1 MLKMFDRAAFI
12 TSAES
17 VLTSGELFMNKMK
30 KVLIAS
36 TLGVTSFAFIVG
48 GSIATMQERT
58 DTNQNSNQNRN
69 SNRNR
74 NSNNSNRD
82 MNGNMMNSNMD
93 MNSDPNMMNSN
104 MEMNSNSNMMNSN
117 MSSMSD
123 NPNALDADFAMMAAM
138 GGMAEIEWAKLAME
152 KSTNKNVQKYA
163 KKMVK
168 DHTKANKNLM
178 KVASKKNMTLPTTM
192 SPEQMQVMNSLQAA
206 SGAEFDRMY
215 VQMSGVDA
223 HQKMV
228 ALYQNQASSGTDAEL
243 KEFAAKTLPTVQM
256 HLQMAQD
263 MSGNMM
269 NGGSM
274 NMNSNSMNMNS
285 NSMDMNRNSNSNMNR
300 NKNSNR
306 NRNSNSNS
314 NRSMNSNGNS
324 NMNSN
329 SNNNR

>member
-1 MLKMFDRAAFI
+1 
-12 TSAES
+12 
-17 VLTSGELFMNKMK
+17 MNKMK

-36 TLGVTSFAFIVG
+36 TLGITSFAFIVSG
-48 GSIATMQERT
+48 TIATMQDRT

-117 MSSMSD
+117 MMNSNMSSMSD

-138 GGMAEIEWAKLAME
+138 GGMAEIEWGKLAME
-152 KSTNKNVQKYA
+152 KSTNKNIQKYA

-168 DHTKANKNLM
+168 DHTKAGKNLM

-192 SPEQMQVMNSLQAA
+192 SAEQMQVMNSLQAA

-223 HQKMV
+223 HQKMA
-228 ALYQNQASSGTDAEL
+228 ALFQNQVSNGTDAEL

-285 NSMDMNRNSNSNMNR
+285 NSMDMNRNSNTNMNR
-300 NKNSNR
+300 NMNSNR
-306 NRNSNSNS
+306 NRKSNSNS
-314 NRSMNSNGNS
+314 NRNMNSNGNS